1 MQASIAQNTA
11 ACEEVS
17 KQIEDMQE
25 VSMCISICVIYNASG
40 ELKLAYSPKA
50 RSCMSKYRVS
60 TFVPKQSTKLISP

>member
-40 ELKLAYSPKA
+40 ELKLASSPKA
-50 RSCMSKYRVS
+50 RFVHEQIQGCTKTKYEVN
-60 TFVPKQSTKLISP
+60 